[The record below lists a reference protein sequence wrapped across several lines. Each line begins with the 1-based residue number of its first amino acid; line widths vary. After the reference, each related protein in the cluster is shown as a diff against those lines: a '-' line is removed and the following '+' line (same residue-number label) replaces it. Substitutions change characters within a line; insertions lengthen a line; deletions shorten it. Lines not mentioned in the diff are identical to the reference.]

1 MSVSAYSALLHYK
14 STPMQ
19 FFILLSSNRST
30 TCNIKMS
37 EKMKQLTG
45 RIWNV
50 LDSRLTPTPCNTDCS
65 LTWQAE
71 KKRREHINSKNQQ

>member
-1 MSVSAYSALLHYK
+1 
-14 STPMQ
+14 
-19 FFILLSSNRST
+19 
-30 TCNIKMS
+30 
-37 EKMKQLTG
+37 MKQLTG

-50 LDSRLTPTPCNTDCS
+50 LDSRLTPTPCNIDFS